1 MAVDATKAA
10 WGQMESAIDDFVE
23 TGKFSFSDLARS
35 IIQDLQKMILKMII
49 FNALKAAG
57 TAFGIP
63 GFAEGGNVKGG
74 GPIMVGEKG
83 PELFVPPSS
92 GRIIPNNQ
100 LGQGSGGTAVAS
112 APTTNNY
119 ITNNIQALDSRSV
132 AQVFA
137 ENRKT
142 LLGTV
147 RMAEN
152 EMPY

>member
-1 MAVDATKAA
+1 
-10 WGQMESAIDDFVE
+10 
-23 TGKFSFSDLARS
+23 
-35 IIQDLQKMILKMII
+35 MII

-100 LGQGSGGTAVAS
+100 LGQGSGGNAVAS